1 MTANWLL
8 RGEGERR
15 PRPWG
20 DRTPGMSEGPWE
32 QCGWSLRAS
41 HSLHFFSDPWPA
53 GPQGLLVFRP
63 SSQGPK
69 NRRAKGQGQTA
80 AGQARHPEGGPM
92 PGDGPALAPAA
103 AAPGKARS
111 HHHSAERR
119 HVLPALQMRKQIDIC
134 RHRAVPLLLRSHGRL
149 RLPSEKAWP
158 VKRAGPAGSDSHQRS
173 SPATCPTLH
182 ARHAPWQAQGVQF
195 PDGERHA
202 PAPSHGH
209 LLQGASSKEPII
221 RCLL

>member
-1 MTANWLL
+1 MGTVRVEPQGQSQSPLFL
-8 RGEGERR
+8 RPLASWT
-15 PRPWG
+15 PRPPSLPAQLSRPQEQKG
-20 DRTPGMSEGPWE
+20 QRAGTDNGRTSRTPG
-32 QCGWSLRAS
+32 R
-41 HSLHFFSDPWPA
+41 
-53 GPQGLLVFRP
+53 
-63 SSQGPK
+63 
-69 NRRAKGQGQTA
+69 
-80 AGQARHPEGGPM
+80 GPM

-103 AAPGKARS
+103 AAPGKLRS
-111 HHHSAERR
+111 HHHSAEHR
-119 HVLPALQMRKQIDIC
+119 HVLPALQVRKQIDVR

-182 ARHAPWQAQGVQF
+182 AQHAPWQAQGVQF

-202 PAPSHGH
+202 PAPSLGH
-209 LLQGASSKEPII
+209 LPSRLLQGTSSKEPII